1 MEIQDQI
8 VRKTCIEMLQQRGY
22 LIEQDDDEALI
33 GTKDKQRIIVFFNE
47 STKLD
52 VERVKE
58 YIDLMYQ
65 SDIHHAVVV
74 MQETVTPVA
83 KKVVEELP
91 QSNEHLGYIIELFE
105 AKSLR
110 YNITKHRL
118 VPRHTV
124 LGKSESS
131 SFRQTYGTKLPALLR
146 SDPIARFYFY
156 QRGDVVKIERNDGF
170 VSFRIVK

>member
-1 MEIQDQI
+1 MEPII
-8 VRKTCIEMLQQRGY
+8 KTTCLEMLEQRGY
-22 LIEQDDDEALI
+22 AIEQNDEEALI
-33 GTKDKQRIIVFFNE
+33 GKNDKERIIVFFNE

-65 SDIHHAVVV
+65 SGIHHAIVV

-83 KKVVEELP
+83 RKVVEELP
-91 QSNEHLGYIIELFE
+91 QSNEHSGYIIELFE
-105 AKSLR
+105 SKSLR

-118 VPRHTV
+118 VPKHIV
-124 LGKSESS
+124 LGKAEGVA
-131 SFRQTYGTKLPALLR
+131 FRHEFGAKLPSLLR